1 LALAARQA
9 ASYAANMS
17 QFTPTERT
25 KVRRKPD
32 RANYDREAIYRI
44 LDEAFVC
51 QVGFVSKHY
60 HL

>member
-44 LDEAFVC
+44 LTKPLFAS
-51 QVGFVSKHY
+51 GFGSKHY